1 MSFNKGVTRRR
12 ALKFGS
18 ESRPGAAV
26 KERCRGAVLSV
37 VKFLHTQR
45 VQAGDVRLVLKT
57 GEANIKALGY
67 IYGFTDAAFQ
77 IAGMEIG
84 SEYGVSAL
92 VAIISEFDRP
102 NADILWHRLKC
113 PGDARALM
121 DGVRIGFDDY
131 CKLVESEKTRGQ
143 FILRWEDC
151 FPTRNPN

>member
-1 MSFNKGVTRRR
+1 MSFKKWVMQRR
-12 ALKFGS
+12 ALRFGS
-18 ESRPGAAV
+18 EPQSGAAV
-26 KERCRGAVLSV
+26 KARYRGTVLSV

-45 VQAGDVRLVLKT
+45 LPAGDVRLVLKT

-77 IAGMEIG
+77 IAGMDIA

-92 VAIISEFDRP
+92 VAVISEFDRP

-113 PGDARALM
+113 PGNARALM

-131 CKLVESEKTRGQ
+131 CKLVESEKTPGQ

-151 FPTRNPN
+151 FSTRNPN

>member
-1 MSFNKGVTRRR
+1 MSFKKWVIQRR
-12 ALKFGS
+12 ALRFGS
-18 ESRPGAAV
+18 GSQASAAV
-26 KERCRGAVLSV
+26 KERYRGTVLSV

-77 IAGMEIG
+77 IAGMDIG

-92 VAIISEFDRP
+92 VAVISELDRP

-131 CKLVESEKTRGQ
+131 CKLSHIEKTTCQ
-143 FILRWEDC
+143 CILRWEEC
-151 FPTRNPN
+151 FPARNPN

>member
-1 MSFNKGVTRRR
+1 MSFKKWVMQRR
-12 ALKFGS
+12 ALRFVG
-18 ESRPGAAV
+18 ELQPGAAA
-26 KERCRGAVLSV
+26 KERYQGTVLSV

-45 VQAGDVRLVLKT
+45 APAGDVRLVLKT

-77 IAGMEIG
+77 IAGMDIG

-92 VAIISEFDRP
+92 VAVISEFDRP

-121 DGVRIGFDDY
+121 DGVRMGFDDY
-131 CKLVESEKTRGQ
+131 CQLAESEKTPGQ
-143 FILRWEDC
+143 LILRWEDC
-151 FPTRNPN
+151 FTMRNPN